1 MNKVLERKGLEAYA
15 LCTAAVSGIIALLV
29 YLVYN
34 IAIGKFT
41 IDVFLLIVAGIV
53 FTMISLLTDF
63 KFAPILTVIGYS
75 LAVGFYLNDRIIM
88 FEEMINH
95 ITGMTERG
103 NIVGVVIL
111 IMVLL
116 FVAAIAGVVASFAG
130 KEE

>member
-53 FTMISLLTDF
+53 FTVISLLTDF

-88 FEEMINH
+88 F
-95 ITGMTERG
+95 
-103 NIVGVVIL
+103 
-111 IMVLL
+111 
-116 FVAAIAGVVASFAG
+116 
-130 KEE
+130 

>member
-53 FTMISLLTDF
+53 FTVISLLTDF

-75 LAVGFYLNDRIIM
+75 LAVGFYFNDRIIM

>member
-1 MNKVLERKGLEAYA
+1 
-15 LCTAAVSGIIALLV
+15 
-29 YLVYN
+29 
-34 IAIGKFT
+34 
-41 IDVFLLIVAGIV
+41 
-53 FTMISLLTDF
+53 
-63 KFAPILTVIGYS
+63 
-75 LAVGFYLNDRIIM
+75 
-88 FEEMINH
+88 MINH

>member
-53 FTMISLLTDF
+53 FTVISLLTDF

-75 LAVGFYLNDRIIM
+75 LAVGFYFNDRIIM

-103 NIVGVVIL
+103 NIVGIVIL